1 MSTYQRKETHA
12 SIRRN
17 RHPDC
22 NLLAIDQEQQVTQ
35 VTTTRTITILT
46 GGYIFITRNFYTPL
60 YEYIPNPKGPI
71 MFKNPWTGLI
81 VYAIV
86 KISAFMLIRMWLQK
100 AIDELL
106 ESDPSLKDMYPEQF

>member
-1 MSTYQRKETHA
+1 
-12 SIRRN
+12 
-17 RHPDC
+17 
-22 NLLAIDQEQQVTQ
+22 
-35 VTTTRTITILT
+35 
-46 GGYIFITRNFYTPL
+46 
-60 YEYIPNPKGPI
+60 